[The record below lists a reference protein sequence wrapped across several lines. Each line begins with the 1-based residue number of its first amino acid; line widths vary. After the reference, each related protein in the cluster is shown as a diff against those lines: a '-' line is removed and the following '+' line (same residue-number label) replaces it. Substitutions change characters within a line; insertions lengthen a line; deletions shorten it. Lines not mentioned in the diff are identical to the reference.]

1 MADFDEE
8 GPQAGLPD
16 WLRDPVAV
24 LRRRWQAMLVALLVG
39 FAVTAV
45 ATALRKPVY
54 LAQASVLLAT
64 QKVTEDLVKPTTQ
77 ASPLEGI
84 DAFAAEALSS
94 ANLKRVID
102 EFGLFPEEREARSSE
117 EVAAMMRENI
127 SIEAVEANARPQ
139 GPMRFEKSK
148 VLSIGYESYSA
159 TQAAAVATRLAQIFQ
174 AEGLRMR
181 SEQARL
187 ATEFMRREVKS
198 AEEALRVQKAAI
210 AEFEEQHRGE
220 LPSDLEMSQRRI
232 ERLQDQRNSLA
243 TALAEAETRF
253 ATSTGPADAASP
265 GARLAAAKAQL
276 ASQRAVNTD
285 THPNV
290 ISLKRQIADLEREVR
305 TSGGGGGG
313 GGGYGVG
320 RRELANY
327 REQIAAADAEMEQLE
342 LRMARMPQ
350 REVELAGLQQRAKV
364 VEESYFQL
372 LAKLKEAELAES
384 LELSQQGGVVAVL
397 QEATPPL
404 TPEKG
409 RLKIAAAGV
418 FASLGLAFA
427 LAMLLELR
435 DPVIATAQ
443 GVEALAGVPVL
454 GVMPKVS

>member
-1 MADFDEE
+1 MGDFEDE

-24 LRRRWQAMLVALLVG
+24 LRRRWKAMLAALLVG
-39 FAVTAV
+39 FAATAV
-45 ATALRKPVY
+45 ATALRTPEY
-54 LAQASVLLAT
+54 LAQASVLLAS
-64 QKVTEDLVKPTTQ
+64 QKVTEDLVKPTSQ

-84 DAFAAEALSS
+84 DAFAAEALSTK
-94 ANLKRVID
+94 NLTRVIE
-102 EFGLFPEEREARSSE
+102 EFALFPEERQERSAEA
-117 EVAAMMRENI
+117 VAALMREKV
-127 SIEAVEANARPQ
+127 SIEAVEGNARPQ

-148 VLSIGYESYSA
+148 VLNIGFESHDP

-174 AEGLRMR
+174 AEGLRIR

-210 AEFEEQHRGE
+210 AEFEEAHHGE
-220 LPSDLEMSQRRI
+220 LPSDQEASQRRI
-232 ERLQDQRNSLA
+232 ERLEDQRN
-243 TALAEAETRF
+243 ALMTSAAEAETRLATASSTTD
-253 ATSTGPADAASP
+253 ATSPA
-265 GARLAAAKAQL
+265 ARLAAVKGQL
-276 ASQRAVNTD
+276 AAERAVNTD

-290 ISLKRQIADLEREVR
+290 ISLKRQIADLENEVR
-305 TSGGGGGG
+305 TGGGGGG
-313 GGGYGVG
+313 AGVGAG

-327 REQIAAADAEMEQLE
+327 REQIAAADAEIEE
-342 LRMARMPQ
+342 IEKRMARMPQ
-350 REVELAGLQQRAKV
+350 REVELSGLQQRAKV

-372 LAKLKEAELAES
+372 LAKLKETELAES

-404 TPEKG
+404 GPEKG
-409 RLKIAAAGV
+409 RLKIAAAGLM
-418 FASLGLAFA
+418 ASFGLAFA
-427 LAMLLELR
+427 LALLLELR

-454 GVMPKVS
+454 GVIPKVS

>member
-1 MADFDEE
+1 MGDFDEE

-24 LRRRWQAMLVALLVG
+24 LRRRWKAMLAALLVG
-39 FAVTAV
+39 FAATAV
-45 ATALRKPVY
+45 ATALRTPEY
-54 LAQASVLLAT
+54 LAQASVLLAS
-64 QKVTEDLVKPTTQ
+64 QKVTEDLVKPTSQ

-84 DAFAAEALSS
+84 DAFAAEALSTK
-94 ANLKRVID
+94 NLTRVIE
-102 EFGLFPEEREARSSE
+102 EFGLFPEERQERSAE
-117 EVAAMMRENI
+117 EVAALMREKV
-127 SIEAVEANARPQ
+127 SIEAVEGNARPQ

-148 VLSIGYESYSA
+148 VLNIGFESHDP

-174 AEGLRMR
+174 AEGLRIR

-210 AEFEEQHRGE
+210 AEFEEAHHGE
-220 LPSDLEMSQRRI
+220 LPSDQEASQRRI
-232 ERLQDQRNSLA
+232 ERLEDQRNALM
-243 TALAEAETRF
+243 TAAAEAETRLATASSTTD
-253 ATSTGPADAASP
+253 ATSPA
-265 GARLAAAKAQL
+265 ARLAAAKGQL
-276 ASQRAVNTD
+276 AAERAVNTD

-290 ISLKRQIADLEREVR
+290 ISLKRQIADLENEVR
-305 TSGGGGGG
+305 TGGGGGG
-313 GGGYGVG
+313 AGVGAG

-327 REQIAAADAEMEQLE
+327 REQIAAADAEIEE
-342 LRMARMPQ
+342 IEKRMARMPQ
-350 REVELAGLQQRAKV
+350 REVELSGLQQRAKV

-372 LAKLKEAELAES
+372 LAKLKETELAES

-404 TPEKG
+404 GPEKG
-409 RLKIAAAGV
+409 RLKIAAAGLM
-418 FASLGLAFA
+418 ASFGLALA
-427 LAMLLELR
+427 LALLLELR

-454 GVMPKVS
+454 GVIPKVS

>member
-117 EVAAMMRENI
+117 EIAAMMRENI

-148 VLSIGYESYSA
+148 VLNIGYESYSA

-187 ATEFMRREVKS
+187 ATEFMRREVTS

-313 GGGYGVG
+313 GYGVG

-342 LRMARMPQ
+342 LRMVRMPQ
-350 REVELAGLQQRAKV
+350 REVELSGLQQRAKV

-409 RLKIAAAGV
+409 RLKIAAAGIL
-418 FASLGLAFA
+418 ASFGLAFA

-435 DPVIATAQ
+435 DPVIATAH

>member
-8 GPQAGLPD
+8 GSQAGLPD

-24 LRRRWQAMLVALLVG
+24 LRRRWKAMLVALLVG
-39 FAVTAV
+39 FAVTGV
-45 ATALRKPVY
+45 ATALRKPTY
-54 LAQASVLLAT
+54 LAKASVLLAS
-64 QKVTEDLVKPTTQ
+64 QKVTEDLVKPTSQ

-84 DAFAAEALSS
+84 DAFAAEALSTR
-94 ANLKRVID
+94 NLKSVID
-102 EFGLFPEEREARSSE
+102 EFGLFREEQESRSAE
-117 EVAAMMRENI
+117 EVAAMMREKI
-127 SIEAVEANARPQ
+127 SIDVVEGKERPQ

-148 VLSIGYESYSA
+148 VLSIGYEANDA
-159 TQAAAVATRLAQIFQ
+159 TQAAAVATRIAQIFQ
-174 AEGLRMR
+174 AEGLRIR

-187 ATEFMRREVKS
+187 ATEFMRREVKA

-220 LPSDLEMSQRRI
+220 LPSDQEASQRRI
-232 ERLQDQRNSLA
+232 ERLEDQRNSLA
-243 TALAEAETRF
+243 TAAAEAETRLATAAGQTD
-253 ATSTGPADAASP
+253 ATSPA
-265 GARLAAAKAQL
+265 ARLAAAKAQL
-276 ASQRAVNTD
+276 ATERAVNTD

-290 ISLKRQIADLEREVR
+290 MSLKRQVADLENEVR
-305 TSGGGGGG
+305 SGGGGGAG
-313 GGGYGVG
+313 AGAG
-320 RRELANY
+320 RREIATY
-327 REQIAAADAEMEQLE
+327 REQIAAADAEIEQIE
-342 LRMARMPQ
+342 QRMARMPQ
-350 REVELAGLQQRAKV
+350 REVELSGLQQRAKV

-372 LAKLKEAELAES
+372 LAKLKETELAES

-397 QEATPPL
+397 QAATPPL

-409 RLKIAAAGV
+409 RLKIAAAGLL
-418 FASLGLAFA
+418 ASFGLAFA

>member
-16 WLRDPVAV
+16 WLRDPIAV
-24 LRRRWQAMLVALLVG
+24 LRRRWKAMLAALLVG
-39 FAVTAV
+39 FVVTGV
-45 ATALRKPVY
+45 AAALRKPVY
-54 LAQASVLLAT
+54 VAQATVLLAS
-64 QKVTEDLVKPTTQ
+64 QKVTEDLVKPTSQ

-94 ANLKRVID
+94 KNLKRVID
-102 EFGLFPEEREARSSE
+102 EFGLFPEEREERSAE
-117 EVAAMMRENI
+117 EVAAMMREKI
-127 SIEAVEANARPQ
+127 TIDAVEANARPQ

-148 VLSIGYESYSA
+148 VLSIGYESHDPA
-159 TQAAAVATRLAQIFQ
+159 QAAAVATRLAQIFQ
-174 AEGLRMR
+174 AEGLRIR

-187 ATEFMRREVKS
+187 ATEFMRREVKA

-220 LPSDLEMSQRRI
+220 LPSDQEASQRRI
-232 ERLQDQRNSLA
+232 ERLEDQRNALA
-243 TALAEAETRF
+243 TSAAEAETRLATAAGQTD
-253 ATSTGPADAASP
+253 ATSPA
-265 GARLAAAKAQL
+265 ARLAAAKAQL
-276 ASQRAVNTD
+276 ATERAVNTD

-290 ISLKRQIADLEREVR
+290 VSLKRQVADLENEVR
-305 TSGGGGGG
+305 TGGGGGG
-313 GGGYGVG
+313 IGAGAG
-320 RRELANY
+320 RREIATY
-327 REQIAAADAEMEQLE
+327 REQIAAADAEIEAIEQ
-342 LRMARMPQ
+342 RMARMPQ

-372 LAKLKEAELAES
+372 LAKLKETELAES

-404 TPEKG
+404 SPEKG
-409 RLKIAAAGV
+409 RLKIAAAGLL
-418 FASLGLAFA
+418 ASIGLAFGLA
-427 LAMLLELR
+427 LLLELR

>member
-1 MADFDEE
+1 MGDFEEE

-24 LRRRWQAMLVALLVG
+24 LRRRWKAMLAALLVG
-39 FAVTAV
+39 FAATAV
-45 ATALRKPVY
+45 ATALRTPEY
-54 LAQASVLLAT
+54 LARASVLLAS
-64 QKVTEDLVKPTTQ
+64 QKVTEDLVKPTSQ

-84 DAFAAEALSS
+84 DAFAAEALSTK
-94 ANLKRVID
+94 NLTRVIE
-102 EFGLFPEEREARSSE
+102 EFGLFPEERQERSAEA
-117 EVAAMMRENI
+117 VAALMREKV
-127 SIEAVEANARPQ
+127 SIEAVEGNARPQ

-148 VLSIGYESYSA
+148 VLNIGFESHDP

-174 AEGLRMR
+174 AEGLRIR

-210 AEFEEQHRGE
+210 AEFEEAHHGE
-220 LPSDLEMSQRRI
+220 LPSDQEASQRRI
-232 ERLQDQRNSLA
+232 ERLEDQRN
-243 TALAEAETRF
+243 ALMTSAAEAETRLATASSTTD
-253 ATSTGPADAASP
+253 ATSPA
-265 GARLAAAKAQL
+265 ARLAAVKGQL
-276 ASQRAVNTD
+276 AAERAVSTD

-290 ISLKRQIADLEREVR
+290 ISLKRQIADLENEVR
-305 TSGGGGGG
+305 TGGGGGG
-313 GGGYGVG
+313 AGVGAG

-327 REQIAAADAEMEQLE
+327 REQIAAADAEIEE
-342 LRMARMPQ
+342 IEKRMVRMPQ
-350 REVELAGLQQRAKV
+350 REVELSGLQQRAKV

-372 LAKLKEAELAES
+372 LAKLKETELAES

-404 TPEKG
+404 GPEKG
-409 RLKIAAAGV
+409 RLKIAAAGLM
-418 FASLGLAFA
+418 ASFGLAFA
-427 LAMLLELR
+427 LALLLELR

-454 GVMPKVS
+454 GVIPKVS

>member
-1 MADFDEE
+1 MPDFEE
-8 GPQAGLPD
+8 AGAQAGLPD
-16 WLRDPVAV
+16 WLRDPIAV
-24 LRRRWQAMLVALLVG
+24 LRRRWPAMLVALLVG

-45 ATALRKPVY
+45 ATVLRKPVY

-77 ASPLEGI
+77 VSPIEGI

-102 EFGLFPEEREARSSE
+102 EFGLFPEEREERSTE

-127 SIEAVEANARPQ
+127 SIEAAEANARPQ

-148 VLSIGYESYSA
+148 VLNIGYESYSP
-159 TQAAAVATRLAQIFQ
+159 TQSAAVATRLAQIFQ
-174 AEGLRMR
+174 VEGLRMR

-187 ATEFMRREVKS
+187 ATEFIRREVKS

-220 LPSDLEMSQRRI
+220 LPSDLETSQRRI

-265 GARLAAAKAQL
+265 GARLAAARAQL
-276 ASQRAVNTD
+276 ATQRAVNTD

-305 TSGGGGGG
+305 TGGGGGSG
-313 GGGYGVG
+313 LG

-327 REQIAAADAEMEQLE
+327 RDQIAAADAEMEQLE
-342 LRMARMPQ
+342 QRMSRMPQ
-350 REVELAGLQQRAKV
+350 REVELAGLQQRAKA

-397 QEATPPL
+397 QEATPPSS
-404 TPEKG
+404 PEKG
-409 RLKIAAAGV
+409 RLRIAAAGIL
-418 FASLGLAFA
+418 ASFGLALA
-427 LAMLLELR
+427 LATLLELR